1 MRSTR
6 GKVGPASPTAA
17 RVRVGARP
25 LVREATSAE
34 HVEQNAGKLAED
46 SILKK
51 IPIVKLAP
59 GTWKY
64 VLIQLTADGE
74 DGAIVVVRSYAH
86 CAFHADNFAAC
97 MRELKEEFGGKG
109 VRGRVLGGG
118 RVRHDAESKRAF
130 VYGYSKTFGRTP
142 GCNERAAAIIER
154 EFDGYETGWS
164 DDGY

>member
-1 MRSTR
+1 MTDHSIPRFCERT
-6 GKVGPASPTAA
+6 GEALNAA
-17 RVRVGARP
+17 ALA

-34 HVEQNAGKLAED
+34 RVEQNAGKLPEG

-51 IPIVKLAP
+51 VPIVKLAP

-97 MRELKEEFGGKG
+97 MREVKEELGGKG

-118 RVRHDAESKRAF
+118 RVRHEPESKRAF

-142 GCNERAAAIIER
+142 GCNERAAVIIER

>member
-1 MRSTR
+1 MTDHSIPRFCERT
-6 GKVGPASPTAA
+6 GEALNAA
-17 RVRVGARP
+17 ALA

-34 HVEQNAGKLAED
+34 RVEQNAGKLPED

-51 IPIVKLAP
+51 VPIVKLAP

-97 MRELKEEFGGKG
+97 MRELKEELGGKG

-142 GCNERAAAIIER
+142 GCNERAAVIIER